1 MKITVNG
8 REVELNNS
16 KTIADFI
23 VERNVT
29 GKMFAIELNREII
42 AKDAYSTS
50 NLKDGD
56 VIELVGFAAPR
67 RLVRRGFVMSFMA
80 LKRANS

>member
-56 VIELVGFAAPR
+56 VIELVGFA
-67 RLVRRGFVMSFMA
+67 GGG
-80 LKRANS
+80 